1 MLTDP
6 PVLVRVDIA
15 RFSLAKTPVSG
26 FSRAERPFGLACLA
40 SDELW
45 TLADSRTLARMSTS
59 GAVLGRYKLPQ
70 PRLNVFGVGEV
81 LLLQQPPLSP
91 NIPLLAAART
101 GDLTRSQPWPGPMA
115 PPQVT
120 KKADLASGLVSCGVE
135 HDNRLP
141 CWIASQSRITISDG
155 TSAHTSIVQPAF
167 VDDSAVDR
175 RTPLQDVAATS
186 STGLWILTSAVARE
200 SGRRVGGRLTR
211 SNLRG
216 ESLASIDLQP
226 RARLIVD
233 ATDSSAI
240 VLTTAGT
247 LVEVRA
253 R

>member
-1 MLTDP
+1 M
-6 PVLVRVDIA
+6 RVDIA
-15 RFSLAKTPVSG
+15 RFSFAKTLVTG
-26 FSRAERPFGLACLA
+26 FSRTERPWGLACLA

-45 TLADSRTLARMSTS
+45 TLADNRTLARMSTS

-91 NIPLLAAART
+91 NIPLLAAARIV
-101 GDLTRSQPWPGPMA
+101 DLTRSQPWPGPIA
-115 PPQVT
+115 LPQVT
-120 KKADLASGLVSCGVE
+120 KKTDIASGLVNCGVG

-155 TSAHTSIVQPAF
+155 TPAHTSIVQPAF

-186 STGLWILTSAVARE
+186 SSGLWILTSTVARE

-211 SNLRG
+211 SNLQG
-216 ESLASIDLQP
+216 ERLAAIDLQP

-233 ATDSSAI
+233 ATDSWAV

-247 LVEVRA
+247 LVEVGTR
-253 R
+253 